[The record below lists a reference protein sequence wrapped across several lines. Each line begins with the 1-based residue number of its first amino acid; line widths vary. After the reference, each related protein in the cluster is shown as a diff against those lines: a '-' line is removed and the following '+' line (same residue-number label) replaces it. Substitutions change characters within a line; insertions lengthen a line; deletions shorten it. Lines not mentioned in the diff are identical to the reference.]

1 MKEFKE
7 QLNIIAKIL
16 ESTTVVLSNMQKTNE
31 STLLLIEVLIDR
43 IQKLENNNI
52 INTPKA
58 N

>member
-1 MKEFKE
+1 MEEFKE

-16 ESTTVVLSNMQKTNE
+16 ESTTIVLSNMQKTNE

>member
-1 MKEFKE
+1 MEEFKE

-31 STLLLIEVLIDR
+31 STLLLIGVLIDR